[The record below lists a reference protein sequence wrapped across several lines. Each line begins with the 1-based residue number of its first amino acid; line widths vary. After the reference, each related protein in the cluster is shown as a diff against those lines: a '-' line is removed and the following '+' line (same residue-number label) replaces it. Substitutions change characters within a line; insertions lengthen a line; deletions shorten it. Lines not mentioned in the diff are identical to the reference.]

1 MSEINYSTITSRIKA
16 AFFDTIFII
25 LLILTYN
32 FILET
37 LEINSTVIKSVGM
50 VSILFLYEPLLV
62 TILGAT
68 VGHMFMDIRIK
79 DKENPTKNINILSA
93 ILRFIVKIFLGWF
106 SLVTVSNHSEKR
118 AIHDLVGNSIVIS
131 V

>member
-79 DKENPTKNINILSA
+79 DKENPSKNINILSA